1 MFSEKL
7 NGEMN
12 FNAEK
17 KENGSCQKRKKS
29 VRFFFQPGR
38 RFNVFVTL

>member
-1 MFSEKL
+1 MGKEK
-7 NGEMN
+7 

-17 KENGSCQKRKKS
+17 KRKKS

-38 RFNVFVTL
+38 GVLTFL

>member
-7 NGEMN
+7 NGKGK

-17 KENGSCQKRKKS
+17 KEIGSGQKRKKS

-38 RFNVFVTL
+38 GVLTFL